1 VSNEYHDNFKQGE
14 TWSLVVTLTDADGAA
29 LVPSALTFR
38 LWDWAGNELTKSLGS
53 GIALGGTDGNV
64 ATITIP
70 TTDSAGLAARLHRH
84 ELMATKGGAL
94 SRQIHG
100 TIGVLA

>member
-1 VSNEYHDNFKQGE
+1 VTVEYHDNLQQGE

-29 LVPSALTFR
+29 LVPDALSFR
-38 LWDWAGNELTKSLGS
+38 LWDWAGNELVKTLGN
-53 GIALGGTDGNV
+53 GIALGGTGGNV

-70 TTDSAGLAARLHRH
+70 TIDSDGLAARLHRH
-84 ELMATKGGAL
+84 ELMATKSGAL